1 MKKKKNIYDLVYYL
15 ETKILSLQYLELQ
28 ALNKKAYLELQA
40 LNKKAGELW
49 ELNTEEN
56 SRFIQEY
63 TFLLSMIKEMSEAEK
78 IKHVIKPIS
87 KLTEIAEKM
96 QSEELRKQALKE
108 ELKNRKAIEN
118 ELKKQNK

>member
-15 ETKILSLQYLELQ
+15 ETKIVGL
-28 ALNKKAYLELQA
+28 KYLELQA

-118 ELKKQNK
+118 ELKKHNK

>member
-28 ALNKKAYLELQA
+28 ALNKKA
-40 LNKKAGELW
+40 GELW

-63 TFLLSMIKEMSEAEK
+63 NFLLSMIKELPEAAS
-78 IKHVIKPIS
+78 IKNLIRSPS
-87 KLTEIAEKM
+87 KLSSMADNMLLNELKEK
-96 QSEELRKQALKE
+96 ALKE

-118 ELKKQNK
+118 ELKKHNK